1 MKHKKGLTILLT
13 AAMLAGALPTG
24 GFVSKAGRA
33 MYVYG
38 DTNGDGVLSGLD
50 LSQMKRMLIM
60 NTNTPVTEN
69 QRKQMD
75 LNGDGEVGV
84 ADVQLLQDFLLGKID
99 TFPVGS
105 VFAESIPAVQR
116 LYAVD
121 AGYSQAFP
129 ETTNAGFDRDGYI
142 NFENL
147 YGGYIN
153 WTLQVPE
160 AGNYKLTFRYANG
173 TDTNRTCR
181 LTCNASPAYYDQAFA
196 GTGAWTTWQD
206 VSVVLPLLA
215 GVNMIKTMA
224 VTGDGGPN
232 MDYMDVEPTTEAA
245 VEMTEPTIP
254 IIPTNGTI
262 VEKLD
267 RGMTAI
273 HTGSGMLVSWRALAS
288 DTADTVFRLYRD
300 ETLIYTSD
308 AGDATCYLDQGGTAA
323 AKYQVETVHNGMVTE
338 TETCTHTSENAFL
351 EVKLQVPPASGD
363 CTYSANDCSVGDVD
377 GDGEYELFVKWDP
390 SNAKDNS
397 QDGYTGNVYIDC
409 YKLDNTRLW
418 RIDLGKNIRAG
429 AHYTQFLV
437 ADFDCDGKAEMTC
450 KTADGTVDGTG
461 RVIGNAS
468 ADNRN
473 ASGYILTGNE
483 FYTLFDGMTGAA
495 LDTVYYNPGRGTVK
509 DWGDGY
515 GNRVDRFLGA
525 VAYLD
530 GRKPSAITVRGYY
543 TRMTACAY
551 DVVDKKLVERWY
563 FDSNKSGM
571 QAAAGNG
578 NHNCMPADVDGD
590 GFQELVLGS
599 TCIDHDG
606 SLKWCNSL
614 GHGDAMHL
622 GDLLPDRPG
631 LELWY
636 CHEAAPYG
644 STLCDA
650 ATGQILMRYTA
661 GKDTGRACAANIWA
675 GNPGAEFWGSAA
687 AGLYNGSGE
696 VVASNANVPVNG
708 LVYWDGDL
716 ERELADGYAI
726 SKFNGNGVTRLLTGT
741 GCASNNGTKSNACLS
756 ADILGDWREEYLLR
770 TEDSSAIRIYCTPY
784 TTEYRLTTLM
794 HDPQYR
800 TQVAGEN
807 VCYNQPAHPSFYLG
821 SDAPLPAKPNV
832 VPLS

>member
-1 MKHKKGLTILLT
+1 MKHKKSLSLLLT
-13 AAMLAGALPTG
+13 AAMLVGALPAD
-24 GFVSKAGRA
+24 GFSSKADVVF
-33 MYVYG
+33 YVYG
-38 DTNGDGVLSGLD
+38 DANGDGTLSGLD
-50 LSQMKRMLIM
+50 LSCMKRMLL
-60 NTNTPVTEN
+60 TNTALLTS
-69 QRKQMD
+69 QKKQMD
-75 LNGDGEVGV
+75 LDGDGTVGLS
-84 ADVQLLQDFLLGKID
+84 DVSLLQDFLLRKVD
-99 TFPVGS
+99 TFPVGGYFTEN
-105 VFAESIPAVQR
+105 VPVIQR
-116 LYAVD
+116 YYAVD
-121 AGYSQAFP
+121 AAYNQAFP
-129 ETTNAGFDRDGYI
+129 ETTNAGFDGDAYI
-142 NFENL
+142 NYENL
-147 YGGYIN
+147 YGGYVN
-153 WTLQVPE
+153 WTVDAPV

-173 TDTNRTCR
+173 TDTARTCR
-181 LTCNASPAYYDQAFA
+181 LTCNDVSAYYDQGFA
-196 GTGAWTTWQD
+196 GTGAWTTWD
-206 VSVVLPLLA
+206 AVSVVLSLQAGQNTIKALA
-215 GVNMIKTMA
+215 ITS
-224 VTGDGGPN
+224 DGGPN
-232 MDYMDVEPTTEAA
+232 MDYLDVEPTTESA
-245 VEMTEPTIP
+245 VMMKEPTIP

-267 RGMTAI
+267 RGVTAI
-273 HTGSGMLVSWRALAS
+273 NTGSGMLVSWRVLANDAE
-288 DTADTVFRLYRD
+288 DTTFRLYRND
-300 ETLIYTSD
+300 RLLYTSK
-308 AGDATCYLDQGGTAA
+308 AGGSTCYLDQDGTTDSA
-323 AKYQVETVHNGMVTE
+323 YEVEVLHNGTVTE
-338 TETCTHTSENAFL
+338 TETCSHTSENAFL

-450 KTADGTVDGTG
+450 KTADETVDGTG
-461 RVIGNAS
+461 KMIGSAS
-468 ADNRN
+468 DNRN

-495 LDTVYYNPGRGTVK
+495 LDTVNYNPGRGTVS
-509 DWGDGY
+509 DWGDKY

-530 GRKPSAITVRGYY
+530 GKKPSAITVRGYY

-606 SLKWCNSL
+606 SLKWCNDL

-622 GDLLPDRPG
+622 SDLLPDRPG

-636 CHEAAPYG
+636 CHEVAPYG

-650 ATGQILMRYTA
+650 ATGEIVMRYTA

-675 GNPGAEFWGSAA
+675 DNPGAEFWGSAA
-687 AGLYNGSGE
+687 AGLYNGSGQ

-741 GCASNNGTKSNACLS
+741 GCASNNGTKSTACLS

-784 TTEYRLTTLM
+784 TTPYRLTTLM

-800 TQVAGEN
+800 MQVAGEN
-807 VCYNQPAHPSFYLG
+807 IAYNQPAHPSFYLG
-821 SDAPLPAKPNV
+821 SDAALLAKPNV
-832 VPLS
+832 VPLQ